1 MEVIGVCVGEAKVSS
16 VTFVSDKMPKIGE
29 YVVLEYDNH
38 KVLGMVENVVRGN
51 LSLPEN
57 IPDPNTVSKILE
69 LEGLK
74 GYIKGKIKII
84 GDVNTLRIPRV
95 PPSPGT
101 KVYKADKETLEKIFG
116 SSGIKIGKLIT
127 QPDVSVYLDPNKM
140 VSRHLAILSI
150 TGAGKSNTVAVIT
163 DELLKHNGTVL
174 IFDMH
179 SEYVDLHFKNGEKNI
194 IPTKINPLK
203 FSLREIGTLA
213 NIGKEAYVQFRYL
226 KKAWNRAIEKIKGLE
241 IPLTIDDFFGAVEK
255 ELEIMAKTNEI
266 NDDRSIYRVLAKIE
280 DFVERFKDMIDFR
293 FNDFVEQIKPGYVNI
308 IDLGSVDEE
317 TADVIVSHCLK
328 KILEQRKSFRKNN
341 SGLKVPVFVILE
353 EAHILAPRDRNTLSN
368 YWIARIARE
377 GRKFGI
383 GLCLVSQ
390 RPKALSSDALSQA
403 NNMIILKLVEPN
415 DQKYVQQSSELLSD
429 ELLAHLPSLNTG
441 EAIIIGPMIKIPAL
455 VKIDLFEGKI
465 VGKDPDVIK
474 EWEEYARKEKQ
485 ELEDLDA
492 FADI

>member
-1 MEVIGVCVGEAKVSS
+1 MEPIGVCVGEARVSS
-16 VTFVSDKMPKIGE
+16 ITFVSDKMPKIGE
-29 YVVLEYDNH
+29 YVVLEYDGQR
-38 KVLGMVENVVRGN
+38 VLGMVENIIRGN
-51 LSLPEN
+51 LSLPDN
-57 IPDPNTVSKILE
+57 IPDPSIVNKILD
-69 LEGLK
+69 LEGAK

-116 SSGIKIGKLIT
+116 NEGMKIGRLIT
-127 QPDVSVYLDPNKM
+127 QEDVAVYLNPNKM

-150 TGAGKSNTVAVIT
+150 TGAGKSNTVAIIT
-163 DELLKHNGTVL
+163 DELLKHKGTIL

-179 SEYVDLHFKNGEKNI
+179 SEYVDLHFKNGPKNV
-194 IPTKINPLK
+194 IPTKINPMKL
-203 FSLREIGTLA
+203 SLREIATLA
-213 NIGKEAYVQFRYL
+213 NIGREAYVQFRYL
-226 KKAWNRAIEKIKGLE
+226 RKAWDAVVEKVRKLE
-241 IPLTIDDFFGAVEK
+241 IPLESKEFFGAIEK
-255 ELEIMAKTNEI
+255 ELERMAKTNELK
-266 NDDRSIYRVLAKIE
+266 DEKTIYRVLGKIE
-280 DFVERFKDMIDFR
+280 DFVEKFKDIIDFR
-293 FNDFVEQIKPGYVNI
+293 FNDFVEQIKPGHVNI

-328 KILEQRKSFRKNN
+328 KILEQRKDFRRKGT
-341 SGLKVPVFVILE
+341 GLKVPIFIVLE

-415 DQKYVQQSSELLSD
+415 DQRYVQQSSELLSD

-441 EAIIIGPMIKIPAL
+441 EAIVIGPMVRIPAL

-474 EWEEYARKEKQ
+474 EWENYAKEEK
-485 ELEDLDA
+485 ELIDNLDT
-492 FADI
+492 FTEI